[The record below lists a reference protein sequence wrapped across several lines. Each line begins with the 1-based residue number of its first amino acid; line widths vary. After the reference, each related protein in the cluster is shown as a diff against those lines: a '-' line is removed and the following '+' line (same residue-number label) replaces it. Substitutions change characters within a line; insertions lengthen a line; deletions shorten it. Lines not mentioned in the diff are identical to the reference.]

1 MDNSVLPRIE
11 KKFKTLPEAEKLT
24 FLVNAQKKLETE
36 NQDAVDYQKAFDW
49 IVAEKNKL
57 IVGAK

>member
-1 MDNSVLPRIE
+1 MPRIQ
-11 KKFKTLPEAEKLT
+11 KKFNTIPDSEKLT
-24 FLVNAQKKLETE
+24 FLANAQKKLETE

-49 IVAEKNKL
+49 VVAEKNKL